1 MSKKLKDFP
10 RYEENPTASKHK
22 IIGLDIL
29 PASEAQ
35 KRIVLD
41 GGVIME
47 EYMEKGYTIKVYD
60 TLQFVK
66 LFPDAQ
72 KDLIK
77 LSSSGIAL
85 FTFILINLKQMQE
98 QIILLPEHFAEWYN
112 GLPDYEETNA
122 RMVFYR
128 GVINLLENKFVFLKV
143 GEGSYF
149 INVNKF
155 FNGDRRKIDWVG
167 EIAHKLKEG
176 GHVARKEVAYLKDY
190 KSGKKND

>member
-29 PASEAQ
+29 PESYAQ
-35 KRIVLD
+35 KNIVLD
-41 GGVIME
+41 GGVIVE
-47 EYMEKGYTIKVYD
+47 EFIEKGYSVRVYD

-98 QIILLPEHFAEWYN
+98 QIILMPEYFAEWYN
-112 GLPDYEETNA
+112 ELPGYEDANA

-128 GVINLLENKFVFLKV
+128 GVINLLENKFIFLKV

-155 FNGDRRKIDWVG
+155 FNGDRRKISWVD
-167 EIAHKLKEG
+167 EISDKLKDG
-176 GHVARKEVAYLKDY
+176 VQVSRREVAYLKDY
-190 KSGKKND
+190 KEKK